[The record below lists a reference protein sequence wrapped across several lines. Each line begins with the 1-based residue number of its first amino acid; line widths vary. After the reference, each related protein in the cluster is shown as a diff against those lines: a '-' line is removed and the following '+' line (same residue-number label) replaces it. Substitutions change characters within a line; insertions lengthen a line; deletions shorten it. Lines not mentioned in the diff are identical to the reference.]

1 MKFVKD
7 SYQNLKKRYYKRRCY
22 TSIEDLPI
30 MVWFKIHES
39 QDLTLLFK
47 GYKTRFVNL
56 QQVWKIIY
64 DEYIQRIGLN
74 SEYLDYLNTLKKIA
88 MLECDCTI
96 APEPIKKTLLNMEK
110 EKLKEKTTKSGGS
123 YTEIIAQVSKT
134 QGYPV
139 WKVSVLEFY
148 SYIKINGK

>member
-1 MKFVKD
+1 
-7 SYQNLKKRYYKRRCY
+7 
-22 TSIEDLPI
+22 

-47 GYKTRFVNL
+47 GYKTRFVDLNH
-56 QQVWKIIY
+56 VWKIIY

-74 SEYLDYLNTLKKIA
+74 GEYLDYLNTLKKIA

-96 APEPIKKTLLNMEK
+96 APEPIKKTLLSIEK

-123 YTEIIAQVSKT
+123 YTDIIAQVSKT